1 MWYWIEIFGA
11 AGAGLSIIGG
21 LYWAGAWLSVS
32 RRILERVPEKELSAY
47 LQRRGRIS
55 CFIGVSWLAVT
66 AAALWLGLPDWL
78 SIIFYLT
85 VAAVGIWRICC
96 CNMHFTGFYTLL

>member
-47 LQRRGRIS
+47 CSAGEG
-55 CFIGVSWLAVT
+55 FP
-66 AAALWLGLPDWL
+66 ALLE
-78 SIIFYLT
+78 
-85 VAAVGIWRICC
+85 
-96 CNMHFTGFYTLL
+96 